1 MKIDKRELILENII
15 RAYLK
20 QNEPV
25 GSSVLCEHI
34 IEQGNANIPASTI
47 RVYFKKLSDEG
58 AITKL
63 HISGG
68 RIPTVLTMSYYWQ
81 EHLKFNE
88 KIKVVNEELLSFLV
102 YELGI
107 YCMIFAKKNPKFS
120 AIKRISDKFLFLEFE
135 DEALN
140 IKFNA
145 KVEKF
150 LQNLLGISLDELE
163 LASIQVGLSELRVK
177 IKELKRSNIFYQEN
191 EKVIFEIFK
200 DERIKNALEPSF
212 GRSFTNNLAFWI
224 ESAHMGLKT
233 PILYKGENAVMI
245 CVGSVYNDYEKFLN
259 TLKEAS

>member
-1 MKIDKRELILENII
+1 MKIDKRELILEHII

-25 GSSVLCEHI
+25 GSSALCERML
-34 IEQGNANIPASTI
+34 ELGNANIPASTI

-81 EHLKFNE
+81 DHLNFNE
-88 KIKVVNEELLSFLV
+88 IISITNEELLSFLV

-120 AIKRISDKFLFLEFE
+120 ALKRISEKFLFLEFE
-135 DEALN
+135 DEALS

-163 LASIQVGLSELRVK
+163 LTSIQVGLSELRAK
-177 IKELKRSNIFYQEN
+177 IKELKRSKIFYQEN
-191 EKVIFEIFK
+191 EKIIFEIFK
-200 DERIKNALEPSF
+200 DERIKSALEPSF
-212 GRSFTNNLAFWI
+212 ERLFKNNLSFWI
-224 ESAHMGLKT
+224 DSAYMGLKT
-233 PILYKGENAVMI
+233 PVLYKGENALMI

>member
-1 MKIDKRELILENII
+1 
-15 RAYLK
+15 
-20 QNEPV
+20 
-25 GSSVLCEHI
+25 
-34 IEQGNANIPASTI
+34 
-47 RVYFKKLSDEG
+47 
-58 AITKL
+58 
-63 HISGG
+63 
-68 RIPTVLTMSYYWQ
+68 
-81 EHLKFNE
+81 
-88 KIKVVNEELLSFLV
+88 
-102 YELGI
+102 
-107 YCMIFAKKNPKFS
+107 MIFAKKNPKFS

-191 EKVIFEIFK
+191 EKIIFEIFK

-212 GRSFTNNLAFWI
+212 ERSFTNNLAFWI

>member
-1 MKIDKRELILENII
+1 MKDNTD
-15 RAYLK
+15 
-20 QNEPV
+20 QT
-25 GSSVLCEHI
+25 SSV
-34 IEQGNANIPASTI
+34 
-47 RVYFKKLSDEG
+47 KD
-58 AITKL
+58 
-63 HISGG
+63 
-68 RIPTVLTMSYYWQ
+68 
-81 EHLKFNE
+81 
-88 KIKVVNEELLSFLV
+88 
-102 YELGI
+102 
-107 YCMIFAKKNPKFS
+107 FS
-120 AIKRISDKFLFLEFE
+120 AD
-135 DEALN
+135 DEILTQTN
-140 IKFNA
+140 EQEQNNQNA

-191 EKVIFEIFK
+191 EKIIFEIFK

-212 GRSFTNNLAFWI
+212 ERSFTNNLAFWI